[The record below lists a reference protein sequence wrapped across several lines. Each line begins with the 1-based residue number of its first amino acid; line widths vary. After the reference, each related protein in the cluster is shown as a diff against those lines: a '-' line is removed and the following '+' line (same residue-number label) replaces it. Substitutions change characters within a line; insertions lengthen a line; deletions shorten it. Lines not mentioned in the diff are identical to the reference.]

1 MRRVRHRLQLMAV
14 PERNSI
20 LLIVS
25 LSFLAGCLSALRL
38 ADGAWLW
45 LLAGLSLPLGWLL
58 RRLGAGAG
66 IALALCFFALGVLRF
81 QSAYV
86 TPQPNPGTYE
96 ITGYVCGGATPRTDQ
111 RVSFVLGDV
120 ALDAVP
126 ALGTAYCTLHYDDAP
141 PALFDGAQVRFEG
154 RVYLPDGKSGA
165 PHMDFALWMRQ
176 SGQSFGV
183 AAYQGITV
191 LNAEA
196 DAPVRDAA
204 YRVRQAFTR
213 ALERVMGGEARV
225 AVALLLGE
233 REGLSQQER
242 DAFETLG
249 VAHVMSVSGLH
260 VGLLGGLLLALLR
273 CLRVPRKRRLPVLA
287 LFLLGY
293 CALTGFSAASV
304 RAAVMMV
311 LTLLAGLAARRSDPL
326 TTLATAMLVVL
337 ALDPLQAWS
346 AGFVL
351 SFSAMLGITL
361 LLPPLKRLFDRLF
374 PAPDRK
380 RRPLGRAFRRFRQ
393 GALSLLAVSLAAQ
406 AGVLLP
412 TAAYFHRIPLYGV
425 VINLL
430 IVPLAGT
437 LLTPLSAI
445 VLLFSPVPLAGQAV
459 GWAASRLARLLLWL
473 VELLST
479 LPGASVRVSSP
490 HMLAGP
496 ALALIAVM
504 LSGRAPGSLRRR
516 ALASAL
522 VLAVAAGGAYLSRP
536 ADVRYIQL
544 AVGQADC
551 ALLMDGEQTILIDVG
566 SDGESALDYLLAEGR
581 DVDALFIT
589 HLHLDH
595 IGGVADLLDAEVRI
609 GHVYLPL
616 NAARQQADPDALE
629 LLERLEE
636 AGIAVTE
643 LARGDEMRYNTTS
656 VSVLWPVREHIR
668 SGQDANELPLV
679 LSIGFG
685 PYTILSASDLAGA
698 YERYAAAPAD
708 VLKVAHH
715 GSASSTGEAFLE
727 QVGARVALVSCS
739 SGSRYLP
746 GEATLERLARS
757 GAEVLRTDA
766 CGDITLTL
774 RGGQLCI
781 TPYKARWVP

>member
-1 MRRVRHRLQLMAV
+1 MRRIRDCLIAQAA

-25 LSFLAGCLSALRL
+25 LSFLAGCLAALRL
-38 ADGAWLW
+38 TGGLWLW
-45 LLAGLSLPLGWLL
+45 MLAGLCLPLGWLL
-58 RRLGAGAG
+58 RRLGVGAG
-66 IALALCFFALGVLRF
+66 TALALCFFALGVLRF
-81 QSAYV
+81 QSAYF
-86 TPQPNPGTYE
+86 TPQPDPGTYE
-96 ITGYVCGGATPRTDQ
+96 IAGYVYGGTTLRTDQ
-111 RVSFVLGDV
+111 RVSFILGDM
-120 ALDAVP
+120 ALDGAPVP
-126 ALGTAYCTLHYDDAP
+126 GTAYCTLHYDDAP
-141 PALFDGAQVRFEG
+141 PVLFDGAQVRFEG
-154 RVYLPDGKSGA
+154 RVYLPDGKSGE
-165 PHMDFALWMRQ
+165 PHMDLALWMRQ
-176 SGQSFGV
+176 SGQSFGI
-183 AAYQGITV
+183 AAYQGIAV

-196 DAPVRDAA
+196 DAPVKDAA

-213 ALERVMGGEARV
+213 ALERVMGEEARV

-260 VGLLGGLLLALLR
+260 VGLLGGLLLFLLR
-273 CLRVPRKRRLPVLA
+273 CLRVRRARRLPALA
-287 LFLLGY
+287 VFLLGY

-304 RAAVMMV
+304 RAAVMLM
-311 LTLLAGLAARRSDPL
+311 LTLLAQLTVRRPDRL
-326 TTLATAMLVVL
+326 TTLAAAMLAVL

-361 LLPPLKRLFDRLF
+361 LLPPLRRLFAHLF
-374 PAPDRK
+374 PHAQRN
-380 RRPLGRAFRRFRQ
+380 RRLRYALIRFGR

-412 TAAYFHRIPLYGV
+412 TAAYFHQLPLYGV

-437 LLTPLSAI
+437 LLTPLCAI
-445 VLLFSPVPLAGQAV
+445 TLLFSPVPLVGQAL
-459 GWAASRLARLLLWL
+459 GWAASLLARLLLGL

-479 LPGASVRVSSP
+479 LPGASARVASP
-490 HMLAGP
+490 PVLAGP
-496 ALALIAVM
+496 ALALITAM

-522 VLAVAAGGAYLSRP
+522 VLAVAVGGMYISRP

-551 ALLMDGEQTILIDVG
+551 ALLLDGEQTILIDAG
-566 SDGESALDYLLAEGR
+566 SDGEAALDYLLAEGR

-595 IGGVADLLDAEVRI
+595 IGGVADLLDAGVPI
-609 GHVYLPL
+609 GQVYLPL
-616 NAARQQADPDALE
+616 NAARQQADPDALR
-629 LLERLEE
+629 LLDRLAA
-636 AGIAVTE
+636 AGVPVME

-656 VSVLWPVREHIR
+656 ISVLWPVGEHIR
-668 SGQDANELPLV
+668 SGQDPNELPLV

-685 PYTILSASDLAGA
+685 PYTLLSASDLSGA

-746 GEATLERLARS
+746 GEETLERLKQS
-757 GAEVLRTDA
+757 GAQVLRTDA

-781 TPYKARWVP
+781 TPYKARWAP